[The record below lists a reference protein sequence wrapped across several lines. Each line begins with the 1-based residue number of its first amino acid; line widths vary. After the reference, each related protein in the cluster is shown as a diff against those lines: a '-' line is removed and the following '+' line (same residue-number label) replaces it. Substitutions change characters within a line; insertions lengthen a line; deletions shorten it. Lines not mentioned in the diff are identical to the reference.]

1 MFRAISLYLA
11 SKMTRFFIAA
21 AIAAV
26 FAGIGQAAVPA
37 GSNGFSLV
45 WSDDFTGGANTAP
58 SSSNWKYDTGQGV
71 FGTGEIETM
80 TNSLQ
85 NVFVD
90 GNGNLQIVARGSGS
104 SWTSGRIETVRDD
117 FAAPAGG
124 ILAVQG
130 SMQLPSATGAAAAG
144 YWPAFWMLGST
155 MRTGTTWP
163 LCGEIDIMESINGIN
178 EVFGTLHCGTAPGMN
193 LTLACLY
200 QCENTWSNII
210 ILKVVTATKIP
221 AWVETSKTSPPPCN
235 QLSIPIVLSLIL
247 VSIRS
252 VGISMVRNTGRCLLL
267 QCLQQLGLLL
277 PTMDSLSFLTSLWEV
292 VSLMLSEVA
301 RPAQLFPAH
310 PSLSTTLLFI
320 PRLEAQVVEALAV
333 VVALAELDSKLAV
346 LLAIT
351 LVSTLALEH
360 HFALQ
365 ETRSAVSYTEFI
377 AQHSQSIF

>member
-1 MFRAISLYLA
+1 
-11 SKMTRFFIAA
+11 MTRFFIAA

-178 EVFGTLHCGTAPGMN
+178 EVFGTLHCGTAPGGDCN
-193 LTLACLY
+193 
-200 QCENTWSNII
+200 ENTGLGGNMQNI
-210 ILKVVTATKIP
+210 
-221 AWVETSKTSPPPCN
+221 S
-235 QLSIPIVLSLIL
+235 
-247 VSIRS
+247 
-252 VGISMVRNTGRCLLL
+252 
-267 QCLQQLGLLL
+267 
-277 PTMDSLSFLTSLWEV
+277 
-292 VSLMLSEVA
+292 
-301 RPAQLFPAH
+301 
-310 PSLSTTLLFI
+310 PSLQSAFHTYRI
-320 PRLEAQVVEALAV
+320 
-333 VVALAELDSKLAV
+333 ELDLGV
-346 LLAIT
+346 NQIRWYIDGT
-351 LVSTLALEH
+351 QYWQVSS
-360 HFALQ
+360 
-365 ETRSAVSYTEFI
+365 SAVSAATWTAATNHGFFIILDVAMGGGFPAAFGGGPTSATVSGSPFIIDYVAVYTK
-377 AQHSQSIF
+377 AGSSSGGGTGGGSGTCGAGLQACGAACYDPSQYSCFGTSLCPAGDQICGTACYSPSQYTCNGGTLQGV